1 MISAA
6 ARILDQLNIP
16 FHCRALVALS
26 IAASWRSQG
35 VIWFKAEY
43 PVIEPDFLYKYIQ
56 CASSIIASTG
66 EYIYIV
72 VAAPKRVIIVN
83 SIAKIHWGD
92 VLAETDITK
101 PAAAIPYLFVDEWIE
116 NLRVKQSYSAW
127 ENSIR

>member
-35 VIWFKAEY
+35 VIWSKAEY
-43 PVIEPDFLYKYIQ
+43 PVIKPDFLYKYIQ
-56 CASSIIASTG
+56 CASSIITSAG

-72 VAAPKRVIIVN
+72 VAAPKGVIIVN

-92 VLAETDITK
+92 VLAETDIAES
-101 PAAAIPYLFVDEWIE
+101 AAASAYLLVDKWIE
-116 NLRVKQSYSAW
+116 NFRVKQPHPAW
-127 ENSIR
+127 KNSIR